1 MLAAPAVL
9 LLFTAA
15 IPGVILLGSGFSVFP
30 LSGRL
35 QLPLDEADDEVLLT
49 ELPAGALSLPVQMVL
64 DAVEQLL
71 RDLEG

>member
-15 IPGVILLGSGFSVFP
+15 IPGVILLGIVFSVFP

-49 ELPAGALSLPVQMVL
+49 ELPSGALSLPVQMVL
-64 DAVEQLL
+64 DAVEQFL